1 MSRLRW
7 PQDRRIN
14 DVQGMLQSV
23 RPVIVKVEQRLDMS
37 DHDFVEEQERCLQVL
52 SPWSCTLEVLFE
64 LTLLP
69 SKALNFASLL
79 PEIPRYKDT
88 IGCRVSPA
96 HDLTFEIG
104 GKKL

>member
-1 MSRLRW
+1 MKDISLGGNPASGTAGDNDTEDGLAGLENDLSRLRW

-52 SPWSCTLEVLFE
+52 SPWSCTIEVLF
-64 LTLLP
+64 
-69 SKALNFASLL
+69 
-79 PEIPRYKDT
+79 
-88 IGCRVSPA
+88 
-96 HDLTFEIG
+96 
-104 GKKL
+104 